1 MQLTIP
7 RAYNYFSSA
16 AISQNPNYYAQEIIP
31 LLLTLISATLATW
44 RRLLNMRYTL
54 QQGYIRKMKLFVREK
69 IKIIEEAEINLATVD
84 RSGNLLPRKI
94 NRNANV
100 VKRHR
105 AVHEAQARKKVI
117 QKSQVTVKVS
127 SSNQDDDL
135 LMPYK
140 KVSFLPAYF
149 FKVFIKKPKPPVVA
163 VKKGAKPDPKAAL
176 LRGKDGKKLEI
187 EQLADDSGIINLKTK
202 KLMDQIKQDQQDY
215 VQDGKIVVEKLHKTI
230 TKESK
235 IGGVFNRFNM
245 KKKRYVEQITE
256 LKAKNPTLKNFDEME
271 AMINSY
277 EQILFHQHLFTDN
290 EESHLTKLDMYYAN

>member
-1 MQLTIP
+1 MIQLLMQLILTPILNNYILRNKNKDKGRYFRTIGFAVFLFVLFDFITFESSSAVTNTLDLASPMAFIGGNMQLTIP

-127 SSNQDDDL
+127 SSN
-135 LMPYK
+135 
-140 KVSFLPAYF
+140 
-149 FKVFIKKPKPPVVA
+149 
-163 VKKGAKPDPKAAL
+163 
-176 LRGKDGKKLEI
+176 
-187 EQLADDSGIINLKTK
+187 
-202 KLMDQIKQDQQDY
+202 
-215 VQDGKIVVEKLHKTI
+215 
-230 TKESK
+230 
-235 IGGVFNRFNM
+235 
-245 KKKRYVEQITE
+245 
-256 LKAKNPTLKNFDEME
+256 
-271 AMINSY
+271 
-277 EQILFHQHLFTDN
+277 
-290 EESHLTKLDMYYAN
+290 